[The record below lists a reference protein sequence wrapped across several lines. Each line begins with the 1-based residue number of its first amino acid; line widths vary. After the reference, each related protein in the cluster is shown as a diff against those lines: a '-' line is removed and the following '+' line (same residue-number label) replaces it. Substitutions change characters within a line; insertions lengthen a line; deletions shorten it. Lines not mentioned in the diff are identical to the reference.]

1 MKKHI
6 STIITVIVFVT
17 GLSLLLY
24 PTVSNYWNSLH
35 QTKAVANYSDAM
47 EKMSRKKK
55 QDAIDAA
62 KAYNE
67 ALLSNVGRFTP
78 TEEELNTYKSLLDA
92 DGTGMMGYI
101 EIPEI
106 RCELAIYHTVE
117 ESVLQVGI
125 GHLEGSSLPVGGSG
139 THCVLS
145 GHRGLPSAQ
154 LFTKLDRLKNG
165 DIFTLHVYDQV
176 LTYEVDQIAIV
187 EPEDYGLLQIEE
199 GQDLC
204 TLFTC
209 TPYGINTHRL
219 LVRGHRI
226 ENRAGSDVR
235 VTSDAAK
242 VSSVLVAVCIA
253 IPLLII
259 SFLVADWSA
268 GRSKKKNKK

>member
-1 MKKHI
+1 MKKQI

-47 EKMSRKKK
+47 EKMDKQKK

-67 ALLSNVGRFTP
+67 ALL
-78 TEEELNTYKSLLDA
+78 LNA

-106 RCELAIYHTVE
+106 RCELAIYHTVD

-154 LFTKLDRLKNG
+154 LFTKLDRLKKG

-259 SFLVADWSA
+259 SFLVADRSA